1 MTQRDAE
8 RRLLPYWLRF
18 LAVTA
23 ALLLA
28 TGVLVLV
35 VMPQRFVL
43 EAGLRES
50 GVSFPSSRV
59 GFGAP
64 QSAPLVQPPPPPRPV
79 VPAAVQ
85 GPAERLWRELGPVL
99 DAERW
104 DVALGLMDAYLRER
118 PADLSVRRERAR
130 TLARAGRLSPAEAAW
145 ERLATETGSV
155 VDRLELARMLRDR
168 GEYDRAIALYEGLI
182 EDRPDD
188 PALQREYASTL
199 LWAERYPRAIESLRQ
214 YVDRNPGDDGARL
227 DLARALYWGG
237 QPGEAREVLAG
248 IPNTSPVADEA
259 RALDSELATVLAPP
273 PEPEPPELTTVER
286 ARAAA
291 ADGDLSAAVELYE
304 AALDAT
310 PDDRKLW
317 LEWID
322 FVQFRLEDEAGAR
335 DALLLYAERFEL
347 TSEEMIRLAELHAWT
362 GQESEAIAILEAL
375 LAGQPG
381 HADAWVL
388 LGDLRRWNDDPTGA
402 SDAYRNALAADP
414 MNPGARNGLEELRL
428 RREEIVAQSEPEGF
442 GPDTNLFSDS
452 DEFLRFDV
460 AGDADFRWGV
470 DALTLR
476 AGYLRVEGYDLTGF
490 TTADDGGFGEAT
502 YAHWWREASIRTA
515 LELGVEHLDGFGT
528 QPSAAIDV
536 RAPNVGGFSLT
547 GRLETLPAYRLAN
560 TYESVAEPVRADR
573 LFVSL
578 FRSLGDRWSLGGA
591 LDLGVFDGAG
601 VTNPRYSGWVTL
613 SRSLSPI
620 VSAELGT
627 SLVGFGEAAPAPN
640 GRRLYWDPKLFWATT
655 AAVSLQSIPDRGWGW
670 HGRLTAGAAYDK
682 ERDLPAAAWVPQ
694 FGVEGGAVLRGDR
707 QDLGLTAFYRRG
719 REQDYSSWGLE
730 LVMIVRP

>member
-1 MTQRDAE
+1 MARREGE

-28 TGVLVLV
+28 TGILVLV

-50 GVSFPSSRV
+50 GVSFPSSQV

-64 QSAPLVQPPPPPRPV
+64 EAAPLVQPPPPSPV
-79 VPAAVQ
+79 VPEPVP
-85 GPAERLWRELGPVL
+85 GPAERLWEELGPVL
-99 DAERW
+99 AAERW

-130 TLARAGRLSPAEAAW
+130 TLARAGRVFEAEAAW

-155 VDRLELARMLRDR
+155 VDRLELARTLRDR
-168 GEYDRAIALYEGLI
+168 GEYDRAIVLYEGLI
-182 EDRPDD
+182 KDRPDE
-188 PALQREYASTL
+188 PALQREYARML
-199 LWAERYPRAIESLRQ
+199 LWAERYPQAIATLQEYLAG
-214 YVDRNPGDDGARL
+214 NPGDDEALL

-237 QPGEAREVLAG
+237 RPQDARDVLAG
-248 IPNTSPVADEA
+248 VATGSTVADEA
-259 RALDSELATVLAPP
+259 RALDSELAVVLAPP
-273 PEPEPPELTTVER
+273 PEPEPPELTTVEQ

-291 ADGDLSAAVELYE
+291 ADGDLNAAAELYE
-304 AALDAT
+304 AALEAT
-310 PDDRKLW
+310 PDDRELW
-317 LEWID
+317 REWID

-335 DALLLYAERFEL
+335 DALLLYSERFDL

-362 GQESEAIAILEAL
+362 GQEAEAIAILESL
-375 LAGQPG
+375 LAEQPEQ
-381 HADAWVL
+381 ANAWVL

-402 SDAYRNALAADP
+402 SAAYRNALAAAP
-414 MNPGARNGLEELRL
+414 TNSGARNGLEALRL
-428 RREEIVAQSEPEGF
+428 RREGLVAQREPAGI
-442 GPDTNLFSDS
+442 GPDTDLFADS
-452 DEFLRFDV
+452 DEFLRLEI

-476 AGYLRVEGYDLTGF
+476 AGYRRLEGYDLTGL
-490 TTADDGGFGEAT
+490 TTTDGGGFGEVT

-547 GRLETLPAYRLAN
+547 GRLETMPAYKLAN

-573 LFVSL
+573 LFASL
-578 FRSLGDRWSLGGA
+578 FRPLGDRWNVSAA
-591 LDLGVFDGAG
+591 LDVGVFDGAG
-601 VTNPRYSGWVTL
+601 ETNPRYSGWVTL

-620 VSAELGT
+620 VSAEIGT
-627 SLVGFGEAAPAPN
+627 SLMGFGEAAPAPD

-670 HGRLTAGAAYDK
+670 HGRLTAGAAYDD
-682 ERDLPAAAWVPQ
+682 ERDLSEPGWVPQ
-694 FGVEGGAVLRGDR
+694 FGVEGGAVLRGER

>member
-64 QSAPLVQPPPPPRPV
+64 QSAPLVQPPPPRPV

-248 IPNTSPVADEA
+248 IPNTSPVVDEA

-381 HADAWVL
+381 LADAWVL
-388 LGDLRRWNDDPTGA
+388 LGDLRRWSDDPTGA
-402 SDAYRNALAADP
+402 SDAYRSALAADP
-414 MNPGARNGLEELRL
+414 TNPGARNGLEELRL
-428 RREEIVAQSEPEGF
+428 RREEIVARSEPEGF

-452 DEFLRFDV
+452 DEFLRLDV

-476 AGYLRVEGYDLTGF
+476 AGYQRVEGYDLTGF

-515 LELGVEHLDGFGT
+515 LEVGVEHLDGFGT

-578 FRSLGDRWSLGGA
+578 FRSLGDRWSFGGA

-601 VTNPRYSGWVTL
+601 VTNPRYSGWLTL

>member
-1 MTQRDAE
+1 MA
-8 RRLLPYWLRF
+8 RREGKRQLLPYWLRF

-28 TGVLVLV
+28 TGILVLV

-64 QSAPLVQPPPPPRPV
+64 ESAPLVQPPPPPPV
-79 VPAAVQ
+79 TPAPVQ
-85 GPAERLWRELGPVL
+85 GPAERLWAELGLVFE
-99 DAERW
+99 AERW

-130 TLARAGRLSPAEAAW
+130 TLARAGRLSASEAAW
-145 ERLATETGSV
+145 DRLATETGSV

-168 GEYDRAIALYEGLI
+168 GEYDRAITLYEGLLD
-182 EDRPDD
+182 DRPDE
-188 PALQREYASTL
+188 PALQREYARTL
-199 LWAERYPRAIESLRQ
+199 LWAERYPQAIESLQ
-214 YVDRNPGDDGARL
+214 LILARNPSDDEVRL

-237 QPGEAREVLAG
+237 RPRDARDVLAG
-248 IPNTSPVADEA
+248 VSTTSPVSGEA
-259 RALDSELATVLAPP
+259 RALDSELAAVLAPP
-273 PEPEPPELTTVER
+273 PEPEPPVLTTVEQ
-286 ARAAA
+286 ARQAA
-291 ADGDLSAAVELYE
+291 ADGDLDAATELYE
-304 AALDAT
+304 EALEAS
-310 PDDRKLW
+310 PDDRELW
-317 LEWID
+317 REWID

-335 DALLLYAERFEL
+335 DALLLYSERFEL
-347 TSEEMIRLAELHAWT
+347 TSKEMVRLAELHAWT
-362 GQESEAIAILEAL
+362 GQEAEAIAILEAL
-375 LAGQPG
+375 LDEQPG

-402 SDAYRNALAADP
+402 SSAYRNALAVEP

-428 RREEIVAQSEPEGF
+428 RREGLVAQREPAGF
-442 GPDTNLFSDS
+442 GPDTYLFSDS
-452 DEFLRFDV
+452 DEFLRFDL
-460 AGDADFRWGV
+460 AGDADFRWGD

-476 AGYLRVEGYDLTGF
+476 AGYRRLEGYDLTGL
-490 TTADDGGFGEAT
+490 TTSDEGGFGEVA

-515 LELGVEHLDGFGT
+515 LELGVEHLGGFGT

-536 RAPNVGGFSLT
+536 QAPNVGGFTLT
-547 GRLETLPAYRLAN
+547 GRLETLPAYRLTN

-578 FRSLGDRWSLGGA
+578 FRPLGDRWNISAA

-601 VTNPRYSGWVTL
+601 EANPRYSGWLTL

-620 VSAELGT
+620 VSAEIGT
-627 SLVGFGEAAPAPN
+627 SLLGFGEAAPAPS

-670 HGRLTAGAAYDK
+670 RGRFTAGAAYDN
-682 ERDLPAAAWVPQ
+682 ERELSEPAWVPQ
-694 FGVEGGAVLRGDR
+694 FGVEGGAVLRGER